1 MPTAATFQTREQIR
15 GTKRC
20 TRSKLASAP
29 EIPPP
34 LGLLLLLSEDAGGMF
49 RNQVR
54 NLEERLISILQGVFE
69 RSRISLYREPFPT
82 KAV

>member
-20 TRSKLASAP
+20 TRSRLASAP

-34 LGLLLLLSEDAGGMF
+34 LGLHLLLSEDTGGMF
-49 RNQVR
+49 RN
-54 NLEERLISILQGVFE
+54 
-69 RSRISLYREPFPT
+69 
-82 KAV
+82 

>member
-15 GTKRC
+15 STKRC
-20 TRSKLASAP
+20 TRSRLASAP

-69 RSRISLYREPFPT
+69 RFATTEEASRQLP
-82 KAV
+82 